1 MLSLVGKLASIA
13 EMLTISEAALP
24 PPGERH
30 INSFDSFVVCV
41 HLGGT
46 VHDIPC
52 GSHFI
57 SCPPESAAVC
67 AAVGSAR
74 SGAVPPLSAEP
85 VPEPGAFEFPDFSLL
100 ERLHRDNAKPRT
112 STSGM
117 CFIVDT

>member
-46 VHDIPC
+46 ATTFPVDPTL
-52 GSHFI
+52 S
-57 SCPPESAAVC
+57 PVRQK
-67 AAVGSAR
+67 VRLSAR
-74 SGAVPPLSAEP
+74 QSAQHVRPPCHRCRQSHSLSPARLNFPTLACWKDYTGTMQSRGQARAE
-85 VPEPGAFEFPDFSLL
+85 
-100 ERLHRDNAKPRT
+100 
-112 STSGM
+112 
-117 CFIVDT
+117 